1 MKIISIALLFSS
13 VSVDA
18 SDISSS
24 TSSLRKKQ
32 SSPPPPKKNTP
43 TRRQEERS
51 MITLEQ
57 VSFTSCKSDPLFQDS
72 LGDTCD
78 WYDTYTSYGCGTVAD
93 AYKNSRGVSANRACC
108 ACGGG
113 YEFYPTADSHGNDID
128 NVSESIVFQE
138 CDSDPT
144 CDGFNSNGWVKH
156 TVLPKSQWYSWT
168 TDATKGFYVKKT
180 ALDGFDFVPFMDSSG
195 NDIENS
201 NRESVLNYA
210 EECHADPEC
219 KGFNS
224 NGWLKYEIK
233 PFDEWSRWTEDAS
246 KGFYVKKA

>member
-1 MKIISIALLFSS
+1 MA
-13 VSVDA
+13 VDA
-18 SDISSS
+18 SDKSSS

-32 SSPPPPKKNTP
+32 GSPPPPKKKTP
-43 TRRQEERS
+43 TRRQQES
-51 MITLEQ
+51 SL
-57 VSFTSCKSDPLFQDS
+57 FTSCKSDPLFSDS
-72 LGDTCD
+72 VGDTCD
-78 WYDTYTSYGCGTVAD
+78 WYDINTSYGCGTVAD

-113 YEFYPTADSHGNDID
+113 YEFYPTADSHGNDIG

-144 CDGFNSNGWVKH
+144 CDGFNSNGWVKD
-156 TVLPKSQWYSWT
+156 TVLPKSQWGSWT

-180 ALDGFDFVPFMDSSG
+180 ALDGFDFIPFMDSGG

-201 NRESVLNYA
+201 NRGSVSYFA
-210 EECHADPEC
+210 EECHANPEC

-233 PFDEWSRWTEDAS
+233 PFDEWSRWTTDAS
-246 KGFYVKKA
+246 KGFYVKKAKIA